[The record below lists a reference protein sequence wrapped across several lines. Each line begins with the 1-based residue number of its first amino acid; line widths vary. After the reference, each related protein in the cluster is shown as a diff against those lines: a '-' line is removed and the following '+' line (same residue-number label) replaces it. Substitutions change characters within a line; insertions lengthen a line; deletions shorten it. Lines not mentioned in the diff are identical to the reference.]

1 MEAPVKPVTQILTD
15 WRQGRADAL
24 DELMPIVY
32 QELRRLARRYLHRER
47 PGHTLQATA
56 LVHEAYLRLV
66 HQPAVPWQN
75 RAHLFALAAQMM
87 RRILVNHVRDRQR
100 LKRGGVRTRLTL
112 DNVVEGANARS
123 VDLVALDD
131 ALEAL
136 ATRDEQ
142 QSRII
147 ELRYFGGL
155 TIVET
160 AAVLE
165 VSPAT
170 VKNKWNMARAW
181 LHRELRQ
188 QEQDGA

>member
-1 MEAPVKPVTQILTD
+1 MEARAKPVTHLLID
-15 WRQGRADAL
+15 WGQGRAEAL

-32 QELRRLARRYLHRER
+32 QELRRVARRYLRRER
-47 PGHTLQATA
+47 VGHTLQTTA

-66 HQPAVPWQN
+66 DQQAIPWQS

-87 RRILVNHVRDRQR
+87 RRILVDHARDRKR
-100 LKRGGVRTRLTL
+100 FKRGGAQTRVTL
-112 DNVVEGANARS
+112 DKVVESASARA

-131 ALEAL
+131 ALQAL

-142 QSRII
+142 QSRIV

-155 TIVET
+155 TIAEA
-160 AAVLE
+160 AAVLD

-170 VKNKWNMARAW
+170 VKNKWTLARAW

-188 QEQDGA
+188 RDQNGN